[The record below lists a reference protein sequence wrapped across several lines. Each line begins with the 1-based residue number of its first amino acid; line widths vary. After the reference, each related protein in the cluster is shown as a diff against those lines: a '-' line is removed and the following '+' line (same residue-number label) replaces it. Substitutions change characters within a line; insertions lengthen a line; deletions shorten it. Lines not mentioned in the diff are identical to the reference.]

1 MTFAVGSL
9 VAARGRE
16 WVVLPESED
25 DFLVLR
31 PLGGT
36 EEEVAGIFPKLE
48 PVTSARFAPPDPS
61 SLGDFRSC
69 RLLRDAVRL
78 GFRSSA
84 GPFRSFGAIAVEPR
98 PYQLVPLLMALK
110 LDPVRLLIADDVGIG
125 KTVEAGLV
133 ASELLARGEADRLA
147 VLCPPALAEQWQKEL
162 REKFHLEAELVLPST
177 VSRLERGCG
186 PGVSLFERHPF
197 VIVSMDF
204 IKSESRR
211 LDFLR
216 ACPDLVIVDEA
227 HTCAA
232 TSEGRGGS
240 HQRHAL
246 VRGLAE
252 KKERHLVLVT
262 ATPHSGKEEAFR
274 SILGLL
280 DPGFLTL
287 PQDLSGDENRPHRR
301 RVAAHL
307 VQRRRGDIRHYLNA
321 ETDFPVRKDR
331 ELSYDLA
338 PEYRT
343 LFERVLAYARETVQ
357 GEEKGSRRERIRWWS
372 AIALLR
378 SLASSPAAAAATLR
392 KRAETADADPDAAA
406 AQLDELGARA
416 ALDLTDDEGVEGLD
430 VAPGAEPGEEGSAGD
445 SARRRLL
452 EFARAADAL
461 RNEKD
466 AKLHAAAKLLKQLLA
481 EGYNPI
487 VFCRFIPTAEY
498 VAEELR
504 GLLPKGVAIA
514 AVTGNLPPEDREQR
528 IEALAA
534 EAAAGKK
541 VLLVATDCL
550 SEGINLQHAFNA
562 VFHYD
567 LSWNPTRHEQREGRV
582 DRYLQKSPEVRVV
595 TYFGRDNRIDGIVL
609 DVLLRKHKKIRSD
622 LGISVSVPGEAE
634 DVMKAVFEGLF
645 LRGRADD
652 GAQRV
657 FEGFD
662 EFFAPKKER
671 LHGEWQAAAD
681 REKRSRTLFAQ
692 ETIKTDEVESEMKA
706 VQAAVGSGADAA
718 RLVREALAANRAVI
732 RQEADPLVAE
742 FSEAPL
748 ALREGLSEALRG
760 TGLPKDLLRARF
772 DGRSAKD
779 VVLLT
784 RTHPVVQS
792 LGSWVLDTALDPKAE
807 GVARRCGAIRTR
819 AVSRRTTLLLLRFR
833 FHVVTEK
840 GRDRRELLAEE
851 AGLLAFEGAPA
862 APAWL
867 DPAAAEALL
876 DATPSVNFDPG
887 LARDAVKK
895 VVDDLP
901 ALEPALAAA
910 ASQRAATLHAA
921 HERVRAAAGSRVR
934 TREVAP
940 QPPVDILGVYVYL
953 PEAKA

>member
-1 MTFAVGSL
+1 M
-9 VAARGRE
+9 
-16 WVVLPESED
+16 
-25 DFLVLR
+25 
-31 PLGGT
+31 
-36 EEEVAGIFPKLE
+36 
-48 PVTSARFAPPDPS
+48 
-61 SLGDFRSC
+61 
-69 RLLRDAVRL
+69 
-78 GFRSSA
+78 
-84 GPFRSFGAIAVEPR
+84 
-98 PYQLVPLLMALK
+98 
-110 LDPVRLLIADDVGIG
+110 
-125 KTVEAGLV
+125 
-133 ASELLARGEADRLA
+133 
-147 VLCPPALAEQWQKEL
+147 
-162 REKFHLEAELVLPST
+162 
-177 VSRLERGCG
+177 
-186 PGVSLFERHPF
+186 
-197 VIVSMDF
+197 
-204 IKSESRR
+204 
-211 LDFLR
+211 
-216 ACPDLVIVDEA
+216 
-227 HTCAA
+227 
-232 TSEGRGGS
+232 
-240 HQRHAL
+240 
-246 VRGLAE
+246 
-252 KKERHLVLVT
+252 
-262 ATPHSGKEEAFR
+262 
-274 SILGLL
+274 
-280 DPGFLTL
+280 
-287 PQDLSGDENRPHRR
+287 
-301 RVAAHL
+301 
-307 VQRRRGDIRHYLNA
+307 
-321 ETDFPVRKDR
+321 
-331 ELSYDLA
+331 
-338 PEYRT
+338 
-343 LFERVLAYARETVQ
+343 
-357 GEEKGSRRERIRWWS
+357 
-372 AIALLR
+372 
-378 SLASSPAAAAATLR
+378 
-392 KRAETADADPDAAA
+392 
-406 AQLDELGARA
+406 
-416 ALDLTDDEGVEGLD
+416 
-430 VAPGAEPGEEGSAGD
+430 
-445 SARRRLL
+445 
-452 EFARAADAL
+452 
-461 RNEKD
+461 
-466 AKLHAAAKLLKQLLA
+466 
-481 EGYNPI
+481 
-487 VFCRFIPTAEY
+487 
-498 VAEELR
+498 
-504 GLLPKGVAIA
+504 
-514 AVTGNLPPEDREQR
+514 
-528 IEALAA
+528 
-534 EAAAGKK
+534 
-541 VLLVATDCL
+541 
-550 SEGINLQHAFNA
+550 
-562 VFHYD
+562 
-567 LSWNPTRHEQREGRV
+567 

-692 ETIKTDEVESEMKA
+692 ETIKTDEVEAEMKA

-732 RQEADPLVAE
+732 RQEADPLVVE

-748 ALREGLSEALRG
+748 ALRESLSEALRG

-876 DATPSVNFDPG
+876 EAAPSANFDPG

-910 ASQRAATLHAA
+910 ASERAAALHAA

-940 QPPVDILGVYVYL
+940 QPPVDVLGVYVYL